1 MAREEGEIKELG
13 KKLAQNPDSM
23 VFVQL
28 ADAHRRAGD
37 LERSVEVCLNG
48 LERHPS
54 YTTARVILGRN
65 YLDLGKWDEAAAEFR
80 RIETVDSENILAH
93 RMLGQ
98 IALHKGQ
105 FAEAIA
111 RQQRV
116 LALDPDDTTAQEL
129 LQQALI
135 QAKQQEGVSPAP
147 APAPSAPASAL
158 SPSPAS
164 SSDEQDQA
172 LKVADIYI
180 KKRAWNEAA
189 EAVRDIL
196 AARPDH
202 APAQKKL
209 KEIIELQGAASAELR
224 KEESRKAGEEARRKT
239 EDEVRRKFEE
249 AARRKAEEEA
259 GRKIEVEEL
268 RLAEEEAS
276 RKLEAEKIRR
286 AEEETSRKLEAEKIR
301 RADEEAARKLEA
313 EKLRLAKEEAARKF
327 EAVKVRLADEEAA
340 RKLEA
345 ERVLLAEAEELRKAA
360 EVKAARAEALRL
372 AEEEVRRKAEEE
384 AARRKTD
391 KESEARSRSSD
402 KFSAEDILSVIAGSA
417 EDLIE
422 DESPSALQDKRP
434 APKPEARRLISDFL
448 KAQAIDTCLFLD
460 AQDAVLESRGG
471 GDAMGLAQA
480 AASVF
485 RNTQKAVANVG
496 FGALRQIMIAGDDN
510 RQILFLALGSGVLVA
525 VTGRNPNL
533 GLLRVAVSDLMK
545 RL

>member
-80 RIETVDSENILAH
+80 RIETVDPENILAH

-135 QAKQQEGVSPAP
+135 QAKQHEGASSVASSSRAP
-147 APAPSAPASAL
+147 ATSPPATAP
-158 SPSPAS
+158 PPTPAS
-164 SSDEQDQA
+164 SGDEQAQA

-189 EAVRDIL
+189 EVVRDIL
-196 AARPDH
+196 AVRPDH
-202 APAQKKL
+202 APAQTKL
-209 KEIIELQGAASAELR
+209 KEIIELQGAAGAELR

-239 EDEVRRKFEE
+239 EEEVRRKFEE

-259 GRKIEVEEL
+259 GRKLEVEEL
-268 RLAEEEAS
+268 RLAEEEAA
-276 RKLEAEKIRR
+276 RKLEAEKI
-286 AEEETSRKLEAEKIR
+286 
-301 RADEEAARKLEA
+301 
-313 EKLRLAKEEAARKF
+313 RLAKEEAARKF
-327 EAVKVRLADEEAA
+327 EVVKVRLAQEEAA

-345 ERVLLAEAEELRKAA
+345 EKVRLSEAEELREAA

-372 AEEEVRRKAEEE
+372 AEQQVRAQAELEARRKVQEE
-384 AARRKTD
+384 AARRKAD
-391 KESEARSRSSD
+391 KESESRGRSSD

-422 DESPSALQDKRP
+422 DEAPSSGPGKRP
-434 APKPEARRLISDFL
+434 GPKPEAQRLIADFL
-448 KAQAIDTCLFLD
+448 KAQAIDTSLLLD
-460 AQDAVLESRGG
+460 GQDALLEGRGG

-485 RNTQKAVANVG
+485 RHTQKAVANVG

-510 RQILFLALGSGVLVA
+510 RQILFLALGPGVLVA